1 MLYYYPLSVIRSD
14 PLGIDVTHQFDIL
27 KRISPAMAPNPKAL
41 RATPIVEELSYRD
54 DIAI

>member
-14 PLGIDVTHQFDIL
+14 PGTDVTHQFDIL
-27 KRISPAMAPNPKAL
+27 KRISSAMAPNPKAL